1 MKDKGDHLAEST
13 WIRWFSRCSG
23 GEAGPCERWP
33 KATQGDYQ
41 ARVHLEKMVLVVV
54 RQGAVLCEHW
64 KKKLNEILEQKGN
77 YQTRVYLDRMAHL
90 VVRQGGWMACMACM
104 VAKDAQ
110 GKVGSATLGSQG
122 TY

>member
-23 GEAGPCERWP
+23 REAGPCEQWP

-54 RQGAVLCEHW
+54 RQGAVLCEQW

-77 YQTRVYLDRMAHL
+77 YQTGVYLDKMAHV
-90 VVRQGGWMACMACM
+90 VVRQGGWTACL